1 MTSKQDF
8 SHHRSEEGAT
18 TEAQTIGQ
26 LVTALQGAWGALML
40 PMAALLSF
48 PGTLPK
54 CTMDTSIN
62 TQRWIQKQYLGNL
75 LYIQG
80 ISPRTAC
87 SHHNCKKHQN
97 CQCKAQ
103 VSQWN
108 ASELRQWVGS
118 QVEAKPSQGNRP
130 RKDRWAHPCFP
141 AHRLEAAL
149 GLESPKATR
158 SGSFSPCAP
167 PWQQSCWVHSWDHMG
182 KNQVQIPLTPLF
194 SWETWRIQRC
204 WWHNLGPDT
213 FLVFL
218 LLYITQKAGN
228 ISAPSKEQL
237 AQAGLHQNMPFPG
250 AWLC

>member
-1 MTSKQDF
+1 MGVTYRSGWWPPRSCTWGAGSLSGTGYRQCAPGRNSGCLMTSKQDF

-18 TEAQTIGQ
+18 AEAQTIGHI
-26 LVTALQGAWGALML
+26 VTALQGLWGALML

-103 VSQWN
+103 VSQ
-108 ASELRQWVGS
+108 
-118 QVEAKPSQGNRP
+118 
-130 RKDRWAHPCFP
+130 
-141 AHRLEAAL
+141 
-149 GLESPKATR
+149 
-158 SGSFSPCAP
+158 
-167 PWQQSCWVHSWDHMG
+167 
-182 KNQVQIPLTPLF
+182 
-194 SWETWRIQRC
+194 
-204 WWHNLGPDT
+204 
-213 FLVFL
+213 
-218 LLYITQKAGN
+218 
-228 ISAPSKEQL
+228 
-237 AQAGLHQNMPFPG
+237 
-250 AWLC
+250 